1 MLYQKFSFISYIS
14 LQKLFYTRKQLI
26 RSNLYIYIYV
36 IMLNL
41 YYIGRLFINPHFSI
55 RVNSYIHV
63 KYTKSLT
70 IQRSPMA
77 HRRWSQEQY
86 VIKTYH
92 WLTSFKLELT
102 YYWLNVIFSSLV
114 YFTNFYQ
121 NACLNLTM
129 PVLLLKNTNSYVMTY
144 FVLYF

>member
-1 MLYQKFSFISYIS
+1 MLYQKFAFISYIS
-14 LQKLFYTRKQLI
+14 LQKLFYTKKQLI

-41 YYIGRLFINPHFSI
+41 YYIGRLFIDSRFSI
-55 RVNSYIHV
+55 HVNSHIYI
-63 KYTKSLT
+63 KYTRSLT

-86 VIKTYH
+86 IIKMYY
-92 WLTSFKLELT
+92 WLTTFKLELT
-102 YYWLNVIFSSLV
+102 YYWVNIIFNSLT

-121 NACLNLTM
+121 NVCLNLTM
-129 PVLLLKNTNSYVMTY
+129 PVLLLKNTNSYITTY

>member
-1 MLYQKFSFISYIS
+1 MLYQKFSFVSYIS
-14 LQKLFYTRKQLI
+14 LQRLFYTRKQLI
-26 RSNLYIYIYV
+26 RSNLYIYMYV
-36 IMLNL
+36 VMLNL
-41 YYIGRLFINPHFSI
+41 YYIGRLFVNPCSSI
-55 RVNSYIHV
+55 RINSHV
-63 KYTKSLT
+63 HIKCTKSLT

-86 VIKTYH
+86 TVKTYH

-102 YYWLNVIFSSLV
+102 YYWLNTIFSSLV

-121 NACLNLTM
+121 SACLNLTM
-129 PVLLLKNTNSYVMTY
+129 PVLLLKNTNSYITTY